1 MFKIITIA
9 YKEKY
14 YHLSGESPLEYYADN
29 FIIAKSCINDRGII
43 KATNLNNSEYNIIND
58 KIFCIEKS
66 DKSGIFHDITAEFIP
81 DIDKRLEYFQTKQP
95 EIFASVD
102 NIRKKNLVL
111 SWNER
116 GIFHIDLFSFF
127 SECTKTKIKSVLDMI
142 EKFSKNV
149 EKDLENFMFSL
160 DRLKCDS
167 KRRHNSNK
175 TLDNFRDYI
184 VTSKLYISVFGS
196 SAAEA
201 VLNPEMTLKE
211 FEKGIYQQSSGK
223 GYKCISRDIP
233 CFISG
238 DKHYALRAIYGHF
251 KAALTA
257 YFDKSYNGYFT
268 AEKVLNAVIYLCTNR
283 GVNFVYRLK
292 NIPDSIDDIENA
304 VIIGEKPKRGSY
316 KAIDFDSE
324 KAVISDLLSDL
335 LKSRDIIANTDDS
348 AAEKELEKGL
358 EKDLES
364 GVENVVDSDISE
376 NVVESVITES
386 PIENTIDSAAEHT
399 TKSDIQISVIMPD
412 ISSYIGFVKLF
423 SVCESVIIY
432 QDNNIISVCAAEYAV
447 ISDSGITTNQT
458 HKKALAYYAALE
470 KAFYNI
476 GGAYK
481 IPLAI
486 LARNTTQNRI
496 KRFSCRYMLVCLN
509 SRAPPKTPNNYI
521 LSFIRIHSNLFIR
534 FIRFM
539 I

>member
-14 YHLSGESPLEYYADN
+14 YHLSGESPLEYYVDN
-29 FIIAKSCINDRGII
+29 FIIAKSCINYRGII
-43 KATNLNNSEYNIIND
+43 KATNLNNSEFDIIND

-66 DKSGIFHDITAEFIP
+66 DKYGIFHDITAEFIP
-81 DIDKRLEYFQTKQP
+81 DIEKRLEYFQTKQP

-102 NIRKKNLVL
+102 DIRKKNLVL
-111 SWNER
+111 SWNECS
-116 GIFHIDLFSFF
+116 IFHIDLFSFF
-127 SECTKTKIKSVLDMI
+127 NECTKTKIKSVLDMI

-149 EKDLENFMFSL
+149 ENDLENLMFSIE
-160 DRLKCDS
+160 RLKCCDPR
-167 KRRHNSNK
+167 KRHNKDK
-175 TLDNFRDYI
+175 TLDNFKDYI
-184 VTSKLYISVFGS
+184 VTNKLYISVFGS

-201 VLNPEMTLKE
+201 VLNPEMSLKE

-304 VIIGEKPKRGSY
+304 VLIGEKPKRGSY

-335 LKSRDIIANTDDS
+335 LKSRDIIANTDNS
-348 AAEKELEKGL
+348 AAEKELEKDL
-358 EKDLES
+358 ENNLES
-364 GVENVVDSDISE
+364 GVE

-386 PIENTIDSAAEHT
+386 PIENKVDSAAEHT

-412 ISSYIGFVKLF
+412 ISTIIGFVKLF
-423 SVCESVIIY
+423 SVCQSVIRY
-432 QDNNIISVCAAEYAV
+432 QHNNIISVCAAEYAV
-447 ISDSGITTNQT
+447 ISDSGITTNQAY
-458 HKKALAYYAALE
+458 KKALAYYAALK

-486 LARNTTQNRI
+486 LARDTTQNRI
-496 KRFSCRYMLVCLN
+496 KLFSCRYMLVCLN

-521 LSFIRIHSNLFIR
+521 LSFIRIQSNLFIR
-534 FIRFM
+534 FIRLM